1 MRSPLYPISYTAC
14 RVHAVTTVTY
24 DNKQR
29 QQPMHHG
36 VSSWD
41 QGPINNRVLHGP
53 RHPKDNLLVL
63 IDRPLHVRCGK
74 ADGTRCV
81 LESDNVDQST
91 GACAGGPTTGAV
103 SLHKAFYATIY
114 HMGWAILEGFEFRC
128 FATGGTE
135 YGAAVDINTGKVI
148 LRDNLFRQNAARW

>member
-1 MRSPLYPISYTAC
+1 M
-14 RVHAVTTVTY
+14 
-24 DNKQR
+24 
-29 QQPMHHG
+29 
-36 VSSWD
+36 
-41 QGPINNRVLHGP
+41 
-53 RHPKDNLLVL
+53 L

-114 HMGWAILEGFEFRC
+114 HTGWAILEGFEFRC

-148 LRDNLFRQNAARW
+148 LRDNLFRQNAGPTGGPLVIRLFAEAFVDSCVFDGNTATNSGGI